1 MMATSA
7 CSKPEHH
14 PENMAIA
21 KMKSTN
27 GKLYPNL
34 LINAFSVCFIHSQV
48 YAGVPVFKVN
58 FLVPYL
64 FE

>member
-34 LINAFSVCFIHSQV
+34 LTNKCFFCLF
-48 YAGVPVFKVN
+48 YPFPGVPGCSG
-58 FLVPYL
+58 LQG
-64 FE
+64 